1 MRDDARMSDARVQ
14 CSRGDYT
21 VSVRR
26 GGLKSL
32 GEGVRKAVPGA
43 RVALLA
49 VDAGVARSWGP
60 AAHAS
65 LEAAGLRAHAVAL
78 KADEA
83 EKAMPAVERLWC
95 EMLKAGMQ
103 RGDALVALGGG
114 IVGDLAGFAAATFLR
129 GIPLVMAPTTLL
141 AMVDAS
147 IGGKTAVNLPL
158 PAGGLGK
165 NLAGA
170 FHAPAWVLADTDA
183 LATLDDRD
191 FRSGLAECVKHA
203 LIADPSMLDWIASN
217 HAAIAARDAAALE
230 TLVARSVAI
239 KAAVV
244 SRDEFERGERAH
256 LNLGHTFG
264 HAIEALLHEHLKHG
278 EAVAIGLVAAAAA
291 SRAAGWWPEADPADL
306 ARRLVQLGLPT
317 RVPRAVDRAA
327 LEAAMGFDKK
337 GKAGRTRLVLLRGPG
352 KPGVLDAAPAE
363 VVDAGWSAVGA

>member
-14 CSRGDYT
+14 GSRGEYT

-32 GEGVRKAVPGA
+32 GEGVRKVVSSA
-43 RVALLA
+43 RVAMLA
-49 VDAGVARSWGP
+49 VDAGVARNWGP
-60 AAHAS
+60 AALAS
-65 LEAAGLRAHAVAL
+65 LEAAGLRAQALPL
-78 KADEA
+78 KADETD
-83 EKAMPAVERLWC
+83 KTMPAVERLWKS
-95 EMLKAGMQ
+95 MLEAGMQ

-170 FHAPAWVLADTDA
+170 FHAPAWVLADTDT
-183 LATLDDRD
+183 LGTLDDRD
-191 FRSGLAECVKHA
+191 YRSGLAECVKHA
-203 LIADPSMLDWIASN
+203 LIADPSLLDWIVSN
-217 HAAIAARDAAALE
+217 HAAIAARDPAALE
-230 TLVARSVAI
+230 TLVARSAAI
-239 KAAVV
+239 KAAIV

-264 HAIEALLHEHLKHG
+264 HALEAVLHEHLRHG
-278 EAVAIGLVAAAAA
+278 EAVAIGLVAATAA
-291 SRAAGWWPEADPADL
+291 SRAAGWWPDADPEAL
-306 ARRLVQLGLPT
+306 SRTLTQLGLPT
-317 RVPRAVDRAA
+317 RVPKQVDRAA
-327 LEAAMGFDKK
+327 LDAAMGFDKK
-337 GKAGRTRLVLLRGPG
+337 GAAGRTRLVLLRRPG
-352 KPGVLDAAPAE
+352 QPGVLDATPAE
-363 VVDAGWSAVGA
+363 VVAAGWSAVGA